1 MCVWASIE
9 MILMKK
15 LGMFYQNTIGFG
27 AVRMTVVPGAMSNVW
42 RIQLKA
48 LFVPSVKMCL
58 CDGCILCYYSFM
70 IYLYDPIFCQILC
83 SCHYF

>member
-1 MCVWASIE
+1 MKPSAFRGLHGKRKLLGEFSGVVKTYPKTTE

-15 LGMFYQNTIGFG
+15 LGMFYLNMIGFG
-27 AVRMTVVPGAMSNVW
+27 AVRMTVVPRAMSNVW

-58 CDGCILCYYSFM
+58 CR
-70 IYLYDPIFCQILC
+70 
-83 SCHYF
+83 